1 MMAIAAERRRAP
13 AEDMAPPK
21 SGQQQDPRSLAFAVR
36 MAKLLLQPSELDNNT
51 APMNP
56 AKIFFFI
63 VRFLP
68 IALPARKSHDSC

>member
-1 MMAIAAERRRAP
+1 LP
-13 AEDMAPPK
+13 
-21 SGQQQDPRSLAFAVR
+21 
-36 MAKLLLQPSELDNNT
+36 LLHPSELDNNA
-51 APMNP
+51 APINP